1 MSIFDNM
8 PKNDRQMLGLMALGD
23 AFGAL
28 KGVHGQAPQQRALP
42 MAIQMGQ
49 QQAEKARKMEA
60 INALLGQGLGAA
72 PTGGGG
78 PQSGL
83 MLPPGA
89 NPAALRALA
98 EYNPDLVMQG
108 LAQAQFQQP
117 GNPYDRYKVVPGVG
131 LVDLAGQNGGP
142 GVAIPSREPQQDPW
156 GGAKVVDGRIIAPD
170 GAVLYEPPAA
180 PASPQSPAGRL
191 AADLR
196 SGLIDQKTYDD
207 GIAKLSAGQGFSVTT
222 PDGTV
227 VNYGPNAAGPKLTEQ
242 QSKDLVYFERATG
255 AAPTIEKFERELT
268 SWVDNRAEKLPF
280 GFGNYLVSDEFQQGR
295 QAAAEWLAAILR
307 KDTGAAITNQE
318 FELYG
323 PMYLPLPGD
332 GDAVLRQKRA
342 ARARAVDAI
351 KRGLGPAQVLTS
363 EYQAR
368 GMGLESLTDEQLDEL
383 IRLQG
388 GQ

>member
-1 MSIFDNM
+1 MDQRNL
-8 PKNDRQMLGLMALGD
+8 LGLMALGD
-23 AFGAL
+23 AFGSLGAI
-28 KGVHGQAPQQRALP
+28 GGGNPGPQRALP
-42 MAIQMGQ
+42 FAIQMGQ
-49 QQAEKARKMEA
+49 EQEKRQRAMD
-60 INALLGQGLGAA
+60 ALR
-72 PTGGGG
+72 
-78 PQSGL
+78 QSGQL
-83 MLPPGA
+83 EG
-89 NPAALRALA
+89 NPALAALA
-98 EYNPDLVMQG
+98 GYDPDMVAGQ
-108 LAQAQFQQP
+108 LAQAQFQRP

-131 LVDLAGQNGGP
+131 LVDLAGQDGGP

-170 GAVLYEPPAA
+170 GTVLYEPPAS

-242 QSKDLVYFERATG
+242 QSKDLVYYERATG
-255 AAPTIEKFERELT
+255 ALPTIEKFEGQLT

-307 KDTGAAITNQE
+307 KDTGAAITSQE

-323 PMYLPLPGD
+323 PMYLPQPGD
-332 GDAVLRQKRA
+332 RDAVLRQKRE
-342 ARARAVDAI
+342 ARKRAVEAI
-351 KRGLGPAQVLTS
+351 QKGLGPAQILTS
-363 EYQAR
+363 EFQAR
-368 GMGLESLTDEQLDEL
+368 GLDFETRTSKGKTYVKINGEWFEQ
-383 IRLQG
+383 
-388 GQ
+388 